1 MQLNKYHI
9 FKRNPINCCCN
20 PNSYMIFEEL
30 KNKMTK
36 VTTKLKHGNYFI
48 TTGVNYYKTN
58 SRELNTCT
66 YLKDYS

>member
-1 MQLNKYHI
+1 MLIKKYQI

-30 KNKMTK
+30 HSGKTK
-36 VTTKLKHGNYFI
+36 VTTKLKHRNYFI
-48 TTGVNYYKTN
+48 TTGVNYYVTN

-66 YLKDYS
+66 YLRDYL